1 MFLRLWE
8 LRLEKGL
15 TDDKVA
21 SVIGVDQFYYSRM
34 ELGIFDISVKQLIIL
49 AMYYGVSTDYILR
62 LTDERVVT

>member
-1 MFLRLWE
+1 MFIRLRE

-15 TDDKVA
+15 TVEKVA
-21 SVIGVDQFYYSRM
+21 SVIGVDQVYYSRL

-62 LTDERVVT
+62 LTDERVVP